1 MLRTPFIETL
11 SDLFIRSAQWRGRDE
26 LFVDDTD
33 RITGA
38 ETLDSA
44 LRISQGFA
52 DHGAGAGELIAYLCR
67 SSARHAVSWFA
78 APLSGRIACSLH
90 VRETPERLGQA
101 LAWLDAKILVHDE
114 DLEAQA
120 VAAIMASGCT
130 IRRISLGTRGG
141 ADADYGS
148 LVATVAPFDVASNR
162 PKPAD
167 IAAIVFS
174 SGTTGRPK
182 GIMHTQKTL
191 LEAAKGGQVV
201 MGPITPDS
209 ATLLYMQPSFAAWP
223 IIVLPFVAAKAKVC
237 FGKAFTPAAFLESCQ
252 RERIT
257 KAPLVPT
264 MWRMVFEAG
273 PENYDLSALTL
284 VSISGEAPA
293 PSDVRQLY
301 DRICKNICCVY
312 LSGEAFTASGVMANT
327 RDLME
332 RGKIGSSGRPVV
344 GGDVKILVPG
354 GGFDDEATHGE
365 TGEIAISGPSLAIGY
380 WKDPELTREK
390 FRDGW
395 WRSGDLGRFDEDH
408 YLWVLGRVDNVI
420 NSGGI
425 KVSGEEIE
433 HALLSHPSVAQCA
446 VVGQPDALTG
456 QRIEAYLVARGTPPD
471 AEEIGLFLRRERHL
485 AGFKVP
491 KAFHWIDQM
500 PTGPTG
506 KLFRRALRAE
516 G

>member
-26 LFVDDTD
+26 LFVDEEI
-33 RITGA
+33 RITGTDA
-38 ETLDSA
+38 LDQA
-44 LRISQGFA
+44 LRLAESFAGNGAAQG
-52 DHGAGAGELIAYLCR
+52 DVIAYLCR
-67 SSARHAVSWFA
+67 SSVRHAVAWFA
-78 APLSGRIACSLH
+78 APVSGRIACSLH
-90 VRETPERLGQA
+90 VRETPDRLGQA
-101 LAWLDAKILVHDE
+101 LDWLDAKILVHDE
-114 DLEAQA
+114 DLEDQA
-120 VAAIMASGCT
+120 VAAVVASGRAV
-130 IRRISLGTRGG
+130 RRISLGARGA
-141 ADADYGS
+141 ADADYDDI
-148 LVATVAPFDVASNR
+148 VAGGEPFGVAANR

-182 GIMHTQKTL
+182 GIMHSQKTL

-223 IIVLPFVAAKAKVC
+223 IIVLPYVAGKAKVC
-237 FGKAFTPAAFLESCQ
+237 FGKLFTPAAFLQSCE

-257 KAPLVPT
+257 LAPLVPT

-273 PENYDLSALTL
+273 PENYDLSALAL

-301 DRICKNICCVY
+301 DRICRNICCVY

-332 RGKIGSSGRPVV
+332 RNKIGSSGRPVV
-344 GGDVKILVPG
+344 GADVHILVPG
-354 GGFDDEATHGE
+354 GSFDDEAAGGE
-365 TGEIAISGPSLAIGY
+365 TGEIAISGPSLSVGY
-380 WKDPELTREK
+380 WKDPALTAEK

-395 WRSGDLGRFDEDH
+395 WRSGDLGRLDADN
-408 YLWVLGRVDNVI
+408 YLWVSGRIDNVI

-433 HALLSHPSVAQCA
+433 HALLSHPKIAQCA
-446 VVGQPDALTG
+446 VVGQPDQALG

-471 AEEIGLFLRRERHL
+471 VEEINRFLREQRHL

-491 KAFHWIDQM
+491 KAFHWIDEM

-506 KLFRRALRAE
+506 KLFRRALRADQ
-516 G
+516 

>member
-1 MLRTPFIETL
+1 
-11 SDLFIRSAQWRGRDE
+11 
-26 LFVDDTD
+26 
-33 RITGA
+33 
-38 ETLDSA
+38 
-44 LRISQGFA
+44 
-52 DHGAGAGELIAYLCR
+52 
-67 SSARHAVSWFA
+67 
-78 APLSGRIACSLH
+78 LSGRIACSLH
-90 VRETPERLGQA
+90 VRETAERLGRT
-101 LAWLDAKILVHDE
+101 LDWLEAKLLVHDE
-114 DLEAQA
+114 DLEAEAIAA
-120 VAAIMASGCT
+120 VAASGHA
-130 IRRISLGTRGG
+130 IPRISLGARGG
-141 ADADYGS
+141 AAAAYGDI
-148 LVATVAPFDVASNR
+148 VATAALFDVAAHR
-162 PKPAD
+162 PQPAD
-167 IAAIVFS
+167 LAAIVLS

-223 IIVLPFVAAKAKVC
+223 IIVLPFVAGKAKVC
-237 FGKAFTPAAFLESCQ
+237 FGKAFTPAAFLQACA

-273 PENYDLSALTL
+273 PEQYDLSALTL

-293 PSDVRQLY
+293 PSDVQQLH

-327 RDLME
+327 RDLMQ

-344 GGDVKILVPG
+344 GGDVRILVPG
-354 GGFDDEATHGE
+354 GDFDHEAADGE

-380 WKDPELTREK
+380 WKDPELTCEK

-395 WRSGDLGRFDEDH
+395 WRSGDLGRLDSDR
-408 YLWVLGRVDNVI
+408 YLWVLGRIDNVI
-420 NSGGI
+420 NTGGI

-433 HALLSHPSVAQCA
+433 HALLSHPAVAQCA
-446 VVGQPDALTG
+446 VVGQPDRRLG
-456 QRIEAYLVARGTPPD
+456 QRIEAYLVARGAPPQP
-471 AEEIGLFLRRERHL
+471 EEISRFLRQQRHL

-491 KAFHWIDQM
+491 KAFHWIEEM

-506 KLFRRALRAE
+506 KLFRRALRVD
-516 G
+516 GS

>member
-11 SDLFIRSAQWRGRDE
+11 SDLFIRSAGWRGRDE
-26 LFVDDTD
+26 LFVDERD

-38 ETLDSA
+38 DALDQA
-44 LRISQGFA
+44 LRMAQGFA
-52 DHGAGAGELIAYLCR
+52 ENGAASGEVVAYLCR
-67 SSARHAVSWFA
+67 SSARHAVAWFA

-90 VRETPERLGQA
+90 VRETAARLGQA
-101 LAWLDAKILVHDE
+101 LEWLGAKILVHDE
-114 DLEAQA
+114 DLEAEA
-120 VAAIMASGCT
+120 IAAITASGRA
-130 IRRISLGTRGG
+130 IQRISLGALGSANT
-141 ADADYGS
+141 DYGDI
-148 LVATVAPFDVASNR
+148 VASMAPFDIAASR
-162 PKPAD
+162 PQPAD
-167 IAAIVFS
+167 LAAIVFS
-174 SGTTGRPK
+174 SGTTGKPK
-182 GIMHTQKTL
+182 GIMHTQKTM

-237 FGKAFTPAAFLESCQ
+237 FGKNFTPAAFLESCE

-264 MWRMVFEAG
+264 MWRMVFEAAL
-273 PENYDLSALTL
+273 ENYDLSALTL

-301 DRICKNICCVY
+301 DRVCKNICCVY

-327 RDLME
+327 RDLMQ

-344 GGDVKILVPG
+344 GGDVRILVPG
-354 GGFDDEATHGE
+354 GSFDDEAADGE

-380 WKDPELTREK
+380 WKDPELTVEK

-395 WRSGDLGRFDEDH
+395 WRSGDLGRLDADR
-408 YLWVLGRVDNVI
+408 YLWVSGRIDNVI
-420 NSGGI
+420 NTGGI

-433 HALLSHPSVAQCA
+433 HALLSHPAVAQCA
-446 VVGQPDALTG
+446 VVGQSDQKLG
-456 QRIEAYLVARGTPPD
+456 QRIEAYLVARGAPPTD
-471 AEEIGLFLRRERHL
+471 DEVGQFLRKQHHL
-485 AGFKVP
+485 AGYKIP
-491 KAFHWIDQM
+491 KAFHWIDAM

-506 KLFRRALRAE
+506 KLFRRALRVD

>member
-26 LFVDDTD
+26 LFVDDID

-38 ETLDSA
+38 DALDQA
-44 LRISQGFA
+44 LSVAQGFA
-52 DHGAGAGELIAYLCR
+52 DNGAAPGEVIAYLCR
-67 SSARHAVSWFA
+67 SSARHAVAWFA

-101 LAWLDAKILVHDE
+101 LGWLDATILVHDE

-120 VAAIMASGCT
+120 AAAVAASGHG
-130 IRRISLGTRGG
+130 IRRISLGARGS
-141 ADADYGS
+141 AAADYS
-148 LVATVAPFDVASNR
+148 DIVATVAHFDVAANS
-162 PKPAD
+162 PKAAD

-174 SGTTGRPK
+174 SGTTGKPK

-223 IIVLPFVAAKAKVC
+223 IIVLPYVAAKAKVC

-257 KAPLVPT
+257 LAPLVPT

-327 RDLME
+327 TDLMA

-344 GGDVKILVPG
+344 GGDVRILVPG
-354 GGFDDEATHGE
+354 GSFDDEATNGE

-380 WKDPELTREK
+380 WKDPQLSQEK

-395 WRSGDLGRFDEDH
+395 WRSGDLGRLDADN
-408 YLWVLGRVDNVI
+408 YLWVSGRIDNVI
-420 NSGGI
+420 NTGGI

-446 VVGQPDALTG
+446 VVGQPDPLTG
-456 QRIEAYLVARGTPPD
+456 QRIEAYLVARGAAPD
-471 AEEIGLFLRRERHL
+471 IEEISLFLRQERHL

-491 KAFHWIDQM
+491 KAFHWIDAM

-506 KLFRRALRAE
+506 KLFRRALRAD

>member
-1 MLRTPFIETL
+1 M
-11 SDLFIRSAQWRGRDE
+11 
-26 LFVDDTD
+26 
-33 RITGA
+33 
-38 ETLDSA
+38 
-44 LRISQGFA
+44 
-52 DHGAGAGELIAYLCR
+52 IAYLCR
-67 SSARHAVSWFA
+67 SSARHAVAWFA

-101 LAWLDAKILVHDE
+101 LDWLDAKMLVHDD

-120 VAAIMASGCT
+120 IAAVAASGRT
-130 IRRISLGTRGG
+130 IRRISLGARGS
-141 ADADYGS
+141 ADADYS
-148 LVATVAPFDVASNR
+148 TIVATAAPFDVAAHR

-174 SGTTGRPK
+174 SGTTGKPK

-264 MWRMVFEAG
+264 MWRMVFEAC

-344 GGDVKILVPG
+344 GADVKILVPG
-354 GGFDDEATHGE
+354 GGFDDEAAARRDRRDRDLRAVAGDRILEGSGADARRNSATAG
-365 TGEIAISGPSLAIGY
+365 GAAAISGAS
-380 WKDPELTREK
+380 TQ
-390 FRDGW
+390 
-395 WRSGDLGRFDEDH
+395 DH
-408 YLWVLGRVDNVI
+408 FLWVLGPHRQR
-420 NSGGI
+420 
-425 KVSGEEIE
+425 
-433 HALLSHPSVAQCA
+433 HQHRRHQ
-446 VVGQPDALTG
+446 G
-456 QRIEAYLVARGTPPD
+456 QRRGDRARAAVASRASRNAPWSASPMRRPDSASRPISSPAARRRTPRNSS
-471 AEEIGLFLRRERHL
+471 LFLRQR
-485 AGFKVP
+485 AP
-491 KAFHWIDQM
+491 
-500 PTGPTG
+500 P
-506 KLFRRALRAE
+506 RRLQGAE
-516 G
+516 GVSLHRRDADRADRKIVPPGVAGGGANTHVVPDTSTSS